1 MLLMQYQNPSLAG
14 RVEHHW
20 PGIVAG
26 GGGVDLAAESKRI
39 RRILREGDG
48 EPSAGK
54 FIYATRCASCHQ
66 LFDEGRDIGPELT
79 GYERENLD
87 FWIHAMVNPS
97 LELREGYLNYVA
109 LMKDGRTIMG
119 LMKEQSPR
127 TVSLQDMNGEVD
139 VLNRGE
145 MESLT
150 ASPISL
156 MPAALLQDLDPQ
168 QLRDFFSYLTQPD

>member
-1 MLLMQYQNPSLAG
+1 
-14 RVEHHW
+14 
-20 PGIVAG
+20 
-26 GGGVDLAAESKRI
+26 
-39 RRILREGDG
+39 
-48 EPSAGK
+48 
-54 FIYATRCASCHQ
+54 
-66 LFDEGRDIGPELT
+66 
-79 GYERENLD
+79 
-87 FWIHAMVNPS
+87 
-97 LELREGYLNYVA
+97 
-109 LMKDGRTIMG
+109 MG